1 MSDRI
6 LVVED
11 EPKIANL
18 LRRGLLYEG
27 YTVDVAVDGENG
39 LQMARDTPPDLV
51 ILDIMLPGI
60 DGLEVC
66 RELRARGHEVP
77 IVLVTGWRC
86 AGCCARPAMSP
97 SSC

>member
-27 YTVDVAVDGENG
+27 YAVDVAADGESG
-39 LQMARDTPPDLV
+39 LQMARDNPPDLV
-51 ILDIMLPGI
+51 ILDVMLPGI

-66 RELRARGHEVP
+66 RRLRAASDVP
-77 IVLVTGWRC
+77 IVMLTAKDSIPDRV
-86 AGCCARPAMSP
+86 AGL
-97 SSC
+97 

>member
-51 ILDIMLPGI
+51 ILDIMLPGDV
-60 DGLEVC
+60 DGIEIC
-66 RELRARGHEVP
+66 R
-77 IVLVTGWRC
+77 
-86 AGCCARPAMSP
+86 
-97 SSC
+97 